1 MVEYN
6 NAAGRILAIFE
17 RLAPKSGQTYRLA
30 EFAHAFGVTA
40 DWPTILVS
48 YCGVREEYNALV
60 EDIEQIKHNS
70 AKYHLYRK
78 NLPDIDISIKSFTF
92 GINGDSG
99 TCQISQTGLVALQF
113 IAADL
118 SQDEKASDDDL
129 KTLRQLVSDLQAE
142 IEATDIFPKQMKE
155 WLLDLVRVIR
165 DSIDRYSIRGSK
177 GMRRQFS
184 VLLGELMQNYDFA
197 EKTKTEKPSVWSKI
211 TSAIDIMNKIASLAE
226 KCRPA
231 ITFGQKLLPYMK
243 TLGLPAPDADST
255 EGI

>member
-1 MVEYN
+1 MAEYN
-6 NAAGRILAIFE
+6 NAAGRILSIFE
-17 RLAPKSGQTYRLA
+17 KLSPKSGQSYKLA
-30 EFAHAFGVTA
+30 EFAKAFGVAA
-40 DWPTILVS
+40 DWPTILLS
-48 YCGVREEYNALV
+48 YCGIREEYDVLV
-60 EDIEQIKHNS
+60 ADIDQIKDNP
-70 AKYHLYRK
+70 AKYELYRK
-78 NLPDIDISIKSFTF
+78 NLPDIESSIKSFNF
-92 GINGDSG
+92 AINGDNA
-99 TCQISQTGLVALQF
+99 TCQISPTGLVALRF

-118 SQDEKASDDDL
+118 SQDEEASDDDL

-142 IEATDIFPKQMKE
+142 IEATDIFSKLMKE

-165 DSIDRYSIRGSK
+165 DSVDRYAIRGSK

-197 EKTKTEKPSVWSKI
+197 EKTKTEKPSIWSKI

-243 TLGLPAPDADST
+243 TLGLPAPDDDST
-255 EGI
+255 QSI